1 MPIPENFVIDGRL
14 FARHTLVET
23 GTFKGAT
30 VRAAIL
36 AGFKRVASVDRVV
49 HSTELSGSELDPRI
63 ELYLGSSPDRL
74 SAMCRPDEETL
85 IYLDAHYMGDGAEVD
100 PVYGECPLLA
110 ELEEITAVSW
120 KTPPAIVIDDAPLFL
135 RPWDD
140 DLENRFDRKQWPTI
154 TDIVERLPGCDVRVI
169 GDLILAE
176 PR

>member
-49 HSTELSGSELDPRI
+49 H
-63 ELYLGSSPDRL
+63 

-140 DLENRFDRKQWPTI
+140 DLENRCDRKQWPTI
-154 TDIVERLPGCDVRVI
+154 TDIGERVPGCDVRVM
-169 GDLILAE
+169 GALILAE